1 MLVCN
6 HVSFVDALLIGGAV
20 RRPVRFVMYYKIYRL
35 PVLNFI
41 FRTAGTVPIAGR
53 QEDEVIYERAF
64 ERISA
69 YLRAG
74 EVVCIFPEGKLTAD
88 GEMDVFRAG
97 ITRILENDPV
107 PVVPMALQG
116 LWGSFFS
123 RDPHKGFFRRLWS
136 RVCLVAGQPVAPE
149 AAQPEYLQKQ
159 VSVLRGERR

>member
-1 MLVCN
+1 MEEA
-6 HVSFVDALLIGGAV
+6 DKR
-20 RRPVRFVMYYKIYRL
+20 RRPCTKRFRLALWWLIYRL

-74 EVVCIFPEGKLTAD
+74 EVVCIFPEGKLTTD

-107 PVVPMALQG
+107 PVVPLALQG

-136 RVCLVAGQPVAPE
+136 RVCLVAGQPVTPE
-149 AAQPEYLQKQ
+149 AAQPEYLHEQ
-159 VSVLRGERR
+159 VLALRGERR